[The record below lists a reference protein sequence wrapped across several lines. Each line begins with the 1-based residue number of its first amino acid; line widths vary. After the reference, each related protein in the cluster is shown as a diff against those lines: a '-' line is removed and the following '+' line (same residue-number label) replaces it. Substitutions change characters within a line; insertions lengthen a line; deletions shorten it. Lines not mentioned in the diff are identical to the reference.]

1 MNNVSLRKAMA
12 YAMNIDAVNKR
23 YSNGLTFRINTLIPE
38 QFGDFSDK
46 NIKGYPYN
54 LKKANELLD
63 KAGYK
68 KKKGENTVVSQM
80 ARS

>member
-12 YAMNIDAVNKR
+12 YAMNIDAVTKR
-23 YSNGLTFRINTLIPE
+23 YGNGLSFRINTLIPA

-46 NIKGYPYN
+46 SIKGYPYN

-63 KAGYK
+63 KA
-68 KKKGENTVVSQM
+68 
-80 ARS
+80 